1 MIRSIMVKGLEALTA
16 ECVLAAVA
24 AGVEEEVLASLMR
37 SHSGIDWQAQAAYNF
52 ERAMV
57 HGARRAAEM
66 EEAARTVADLGLPDD
81 MARAT
86 VQWQRRIAG
95 AGVTASE
102 EFGAKT
108 LAERLLP
115 ALRT

>member
-1 MIRSIMVKGLEALTA
+1 
-16 ECVLAAVA
+16 
-24 AGVEEEVLASLMR
+24 
-37 SHSGIDWQAQAAYNF
+37 
-52 ERAMV
+52 
-57 HGARRAAEM
+57 M